1 MTHDNVTD
9 IEREGFA
16 PCPTCRQYS
25 HSLGSDAV
33 TKAFNHFHMLIAH
46 PVRGHPMGS
55 AFDDATKDAAQ
66 DGLVEA
72 LERSMVAIDDWLHIY
87 ASDMC
92 DEADVQDSRQRIAE
106 AGATLSYIASVQQ
119 NNRAALSAIKGDKS

>member
-33 TKAFNHFHMLIAH
+33 TDAFNHFQSLTAH

-55 AFDDATKDAAQ
+55 AFEDATKDAAQ
-66 DGLVEA
+66 VLTSELAKLLKQLENAREA
-72 LERSMVAIDDWLHIY
+72 EREY
-87 ASDMC
+87 K
-92 DEADVQDSRQRIAE
+92 RIFAE
-106 AGATLSYIASVQQ
+106 MTRTKALKGQQ
-119 NNRAALSAIKGDKS
+119 